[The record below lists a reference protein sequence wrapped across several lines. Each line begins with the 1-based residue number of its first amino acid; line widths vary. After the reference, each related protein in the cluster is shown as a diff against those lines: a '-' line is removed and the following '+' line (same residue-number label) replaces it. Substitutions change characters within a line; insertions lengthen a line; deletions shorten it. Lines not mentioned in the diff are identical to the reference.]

1 MGGDVNGRVQ
11 RLGAKGDTGTER
23 RRKSGGRGDPRLG
36 QFFTPHWA
44 AGWLWRVCR
53 SYLGDGQDLRLVD
66 PAAGEG
72 ILLQA
77 AAEEDGE
84 RLQEIVG
91 VEIDG
96 GLVRSNRGRSPFL
109 LQGDSLGG
117 QPGGAGGFDAVL
129 GNPPFGRVGIIA
141 PQSDRASLERLF
153 CLPGVIGGDWR
164 RLPVEALFVERALQ
178 LVRPGGV
185 VCLILPEGLV
195 NNARQ
200 LKVRD
205 WVLQR
210 ARLRAAIELPAPTF
224 RGEGLNARTAL
235 VVLEKGR
242 PGGRAPSCLM
252 VQALGQSREAF
263 AERSLE
269 AVRRHVSGRGGRAVE
284 GSQVLP
290 AGRLR
295 GARWDARYWEGRR
308 HIERLRHRFPTA
320 PLGDFISFMTYGP
333 IVTGQSPDHAADGV
347 PLIRQ
352 ADLGDTGLEFSGVLR
367 VEAGGV
373 FDPPRSRVRRGDLLV
388 PRSGAGTLGKN
399 RLGVYWERGPA
410 NIACFVDLVRLE
422 GLNPFYV
429 WFFFKTEAGWRQI
442 QSLINGVGT
451 PNISFAEIR
460 SLRLPLVPEALQ
472 TRLQRRY
479 CRRVLPLLRAGERA
493 GARRAFAGAVG
504 DLETLLHG

>member
-1 MGGDVNGRVQ
+1 MGGNVKGKGQELRPAGDNGI
-11 RLGAKGDTGTER
+11 GR
-23 RRKSGGRGDPRLG
+23 RRKSGGRGDPGLG

-44 AGWLWRVCR
+44 AEWLWRVCR
-53 SYLGDGQDLRLVD
+53 SYLGGSGTLSLAD

-77 AAEEDGE
+77 ALAADGA
-84 RLQEIVG
+84 RLHNIVG
-91 VEIDG
+91 IEIDG
-96 GLVRSNRGRSPFL
+96 ALVRRNRAQAPFL
-109 LQGDSLGG
+109 VRGDALGDA
-117 QPGGAGGFDAVL
+117 PLADGGFDAVV
-129 GNPPFGRVGIIA
+129 GNPPFGRVGVIA
-141 PQSDRASLERLF
+141 PQADRLSLEGRFRL
-153 CLPGVIGGDWR
+153 PEVIGGDWR

-178 LVRPGGV
+178 MLRPGGIA
-185 VCLILPEGLV
+185 CLILPEGLV

-200 LKVRD
+200 KKVRD
-205 WVLQR
+205 WVLQV

-224 RGEGLNARTAL
+224 RGEGLNARTVA
-235 VVLEKGR
+235 VVLQRRTAE
-242 PGGRAPSCLM
+242 RAPSCLL

-269 AVRRHVSGRGGRAVE
+269 AVQRHVRGGGGRPLA

-290 AGRLR
+290 AGRLQD
-295 GARWDARYWEGRR
+295 ARWDARYWEGRR
-308 HIERLRHRFPTA
+308 HVERLGRRFVTA
-320 PLGDFISFMTYGP
+320 PLGDFVSFMTYGP
-333 IVTGQSPDHAADGV
+333 IVTGQSPQHTAGGV
-347 PLIRQ
+347 PFIRQ
-352 ADLGDTGLEFSGVLR
+352 ADLGDMGLQFAQVLR

-373 FDPPRSRVRRGDLLV
+373 FHPPRSRVRRGDLLV

-399 RLGVYWERGPA
+399 RLGVYWEREPA

-422 GLNPFYV
+422 GLNPFFV
-429 WFFFKTEAGWRQI
+429 WFFFKTQVGWRQI

-460 SLRLPLVPEALQ
+460 SLRLPLVPDALQ